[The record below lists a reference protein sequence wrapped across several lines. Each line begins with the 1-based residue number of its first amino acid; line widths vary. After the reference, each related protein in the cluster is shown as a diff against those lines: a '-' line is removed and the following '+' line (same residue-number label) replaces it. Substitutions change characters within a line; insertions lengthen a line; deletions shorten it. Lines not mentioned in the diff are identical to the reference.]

1 MKTNAYVNKYIVQ
14 KGDTIESICEKF
26 DISKRLFYRYN
37 KIMKYIPL
45 TPNTPI
51 HIVSLTKLEIIDM
64 NLEID
69 TITTSLTSIAYLIK
83 ECIVSSLYFKDNVH
97 YNKEALKEE
106 HQKLVNGLSLS
117 NDQKDTMRK
126 DIEAIN
132 FKIIEISDVLL
143 TKDKEKLKTYEK
155 EIKENIQR
163 FIEDISTIYFE
174 TNKEV
179 LYETIENISRDYQTL
194 ALRLILKKYDE
205 VYKLFKKILE
215 NYELINKSLLLH

>member
-1 MKTNAYVNKYIVQ
+1 
-14 KGDTIESICEKF
+14 
-26 DISKRLFYRYN
+26 
-37 KIMKYIPL
+37 
-45 TPNTPI
+45 
-51 HIVSLTKLEIIDM
+51 
-64 NLEID
+64 
-69 TITTSLTSIAYLIK
+69 
-83 ECIVSSLYFKDNVH
+83 
-97 YNKEALKEE
+97 
-106 HQKLVNGLSLS
+106 
-117 NDQKDTMRK
+117 MRK

>member
-1 MKTNAYVNKYIVQ
+1 MKKCI
-14 KGDTIESICEKF
+14 D
-26 DISKRLFYRYN
+26 
-37 KIMKYIPL
+37 
-45 TPNTPI
+45 
-51 HIVSLTKLEIIDM
+51 SL
-64 NLEID
+64 
-69 TITTSLTSIAYLIK
+69 K
-83 ECIVSSLYFKDNVH
+83 EC
-97 YNKEALKEE
+97 KEALKEE
-106 HQKLVNGLSLS
+106 HQKLVNELSLS

>member
-26 DISKRLFYRYN
+26 DISKRLFFRYN

-64 NLEID
+64 NIEID

-83 ECIVSSLYFKDNVH
+83 ECIVSSLYFKDNVY